1 MLQNLNSVAHVE
13 DLMPLIKESLN
24 AGHSVRFF
32 PRGTSMLPMLR
43 QDIDSVVLSP
53 VSDKLKKYDI
63 AFYQRDNGKYILH
76 RVIAAAET
84 YTCMGD
90 NQIAPEP
97 GLRHDQ
103 MLAVV
108 TAFYRGDK
116 YIPVTNPAYRTY
128 FHIWV
133 GLLPLRK
140 FLVRVKAK
148 LRYIWH
154 RINK

>member
-13 DLMPLIKESLN
+13 DLIPLIKESLD

-53 VSDKLKKYDI
+53 VSEKLKKYDI
-63 AFYQRDNGKYILH
+63 AFYQRDNGKYVLH
-76 RVIAAAET
+76 RIIKAGDT

-90 NQIAPEP
+90 NQMVPES

-103 MLAVV
+103 MIAVV

-116 YIPVTNPAYRTY
+116 YIPVNSITYRLY
-128 FHIWV
+128 CRIWL
-133 GLLPLRK
+133 GSLPIRK
-140 FLVRVKAK
+140 FAK
-148 LRYIWH
+148 RIINRLR
-154 RINK
+154 RILRRSKK